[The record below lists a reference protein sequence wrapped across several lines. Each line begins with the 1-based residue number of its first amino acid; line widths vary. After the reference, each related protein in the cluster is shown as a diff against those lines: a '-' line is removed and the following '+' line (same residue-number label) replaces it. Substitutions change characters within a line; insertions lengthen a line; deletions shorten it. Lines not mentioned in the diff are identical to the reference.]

1 MLSLIS
7 IGCKVFKSILEK
19 PVFIDIDTPL
29 DDCFKTLNV
38 EKVHLGIVMEN
49 GVNKGIIS
57 MDDVLEELVD
67 NIKDEENKD
76 LAKELEDE

>member
-1 MLSLIS
+1 
-7 IGCKVFKSILEK
+7 
-19 PVFIDIDTPL
+19 
-29 DDCFKTLNV
+29 
-38 EKVHLGIVMEN
+38 MEN